1 MPADSV
7 ELPNIYD
14 FTDYRAFLRERL
26 VALHSNNPKHSQ
38 RWVAKNAGF
47 QSLHLLS
54 MILSGARSLA
64 KDKVEPL
71 SKVLK
76 LDSRECEYFKLIH
89 ALSEASSHE
98 EQKAILREIKVAFKN
113 GLFAFY
119 GEEAVKAISTWYLG
133 AIVQLTVIKDFKESP
148 EWIAERLGITPEEA
162 GEGLTF
168 LKKHNFLV
176 YENGVLVRSQPSL
189 HTFGK
194 LPPLTVASYHMQILE
209 KAYQSSAKTKDH
221 KIIETL
227 TIAIAKSELPEFKEA
242 IKKFCREFDLD
253 AESSSQV
260 RTDVWQLAVAFFS
273 LTPVTSGAG

>member
-1 MPADSV
+1 MPNDII
-7 ELPNIYD
+7 EMPNIYD

-76 LDSRECEYFKLIH
+76 LDSKESEYFRLIH
-89 ALSEASSHE
+89 ALSEASNHE
-98 EQKAILREIKVAFKN
+98 DQKSILREIKIAFKN
-113 GLFAFY
+113 GLFSFF
-119 GEEAVKAISTWYLG
+119 GEESVKAITTWYLG
-133 AIVQLTVIKDFKESP
+133 AIVQLTVLTEFKESP
-148 EWIAERLGITPEEA
+148 DWIASRLGISEEEA
-162 GEGLTF
+162 SDGLAF
-168 LKKHNFLV
+168 LIKHNFLIR
-176 YENGVLVRSQPSL
+176 ENGRLIRSQPSL
-189 HTFGK
+189 HNFGK

-209 KAYQSSAKTKDH
+209 KAYQSVAKTKDY
-221 KIIETL
+221 KYIETL
-227 TIAIAKSELPEFKEA
+227 TIAVAKNEVPQFKEA

-253 AESSSQV
+253 GESSTQARS
-260 RTDVWQLAVAFFS
+260 DVWQLAVAFFS
-273 LTPVTSGAG
+273 LTPVANN